1 MSNTDYFFFN
11 NVSAGQTDNKSLKHN
26 HFVPQKIILMLF
38 NNYSQDDG
46 HYIAR
51 GDVHVIDYE
60 GYLTFVTITFNIMK
74 RLCEKSVVPL
84 IRDEVSLLYMYA
96 KLISFI
102 FMWSEAWA
110 TTHQSKNVVVHE
122 CKTHIMF

>member
-1 MSNTDYFFFN
+1 
-11 NVSAGQTDNKSLKHN
+11 
-26 HFVPQKIILMLF
+26 MLF

-74 RLCEKSVVPL
+74 RLCEKTVVPL
-84 IRDEVSLLYMYA
+84 IRDEALYKSKSMSLVYMYA

-110 TTHQSKNVVVHE
+110 TTHQSKNVVHE

>member
-1 MSNTDYFFFN
+1 
-11 NVSAGQTDNKSLKHN
+11 
-26 HFVPQKIILMLF
+26 MLF

-51 GDVHVIDYE
+51 GDVHVNDYE

-74 RLCEKSVVPL
+74 RLCEKTVVPL

-102 FMWSEAWA
+102 YMWSEAWA
-110 TTHQSKNVVVHE
+110 TTHKSKNFVVDE